1 MKKKLF
7 FLLLA
12 IIAFII
18 VDTLIVDSIQGKNVD
33 NALIA
38 MVLEDQC
45 ECSVIEKGLNGK
57 GVSFPDGV
65 YGDYHNFYLSNCKI
79 SNFEEYV
86 EDLNKSL
93 EYSIPNFKEADLV
106 KLNFE
111 LSPNENRI
119 VSIRNSELTIEK

>member
-7 FLLLA
+7 LLLLA
-12 IIAFII
+12 IIACI
-18 VDTLIVDSIQGKNVD
+18 VVDNLIVDAFQGKNVD
-33 NALIA
+33 NAQIA

-45 ECSVIEKGLNGK
+45 ECKVIEKGLNGN

-65 YGDYHNFYLSNCKI
+65 YGDYHNFYLSNCEI

-86 EDLNKSL
+86 ANLNKSL

-106 KLNFE
+106 KLSFQI
-111 LSPNENRI
+111 SPNEHRI
-119 VSIRNSELTIEK
+119 VSIRNSELNIEK